1 MSREEPEDDPMDDST
16 HWVGNLPETPTD
28 SAECPTKRHTRG
40 SQQPDIQRQKL
51 PVEKAGD
58 A

>member
-1 MSREEPEDDPMDDST
+1 MSREEQEDDPIDDST

-28 SAECPTKRHTRG
+28 SSECPTECPTRG
-40 SQQPDIQRQKL
+40 SQQSDIQRKKL

>member
-1 MSREEPEDDPMDDST
+1 MGDSEDDPIDDST
-16 HWVGNLPETPTD
+16 HWVGYLPETPTD
-28 SAECPTKRHTRG
+28 SSECPTERHTRG